1 MKNPLLTLFRHCALR
16 SLEGGAATGLLP
28 LGQFRS
34 ALVIVDAAEGEEAVA
49 KVSRSVRQFF
59 EYQGIPVQIA
69 APSRKELD
77 LIGRPK
83 RKLREALAAGADL
96 LVCLDA
102 SPDGFTVEYLSR
114 TVPARFKVGCRV
126 LEGNVYDLVV
136 APPEGG
142 AGGQAAAF
150 AAIRDILVKI
160 R

>member
-1 MKNPLLTLFRHCALR
+1 
-16 SLEGGAATGLLP
+16 
-28 LGQFRS
+28 
-34 ALVIVDAAEGEEAVA
+34 
-49 KVSRSVRQFF
+49 
-59 EYQGIPVQIA
+59 
-69 APSRKELD
+69 LD

-102 SPDGFTVEYLSR
+102 SPDGFTAEYLSR

>member
-34 ALVIVDAAEGEEAVA
+34 ALVIVDAAEGEEAVS

-102 SPDGFTVEYLSR
+102 SP
-114 TVPARFKVGCRV
+114 GCRA